1 MRASYEGAGHATRVQ
16 DKLCAEEEEEEEENR
31 KASCFR
37 EGPYRGRVGDE
48 KARYRGR
55 IVARKN
61 RRTTQNEGH
70 GQREENKQTKMRHF

>member
-1 MRASYEGAGHATRVQ
+1 
-16 DKLCAEEEEEEEENR
+16 
-31 KASCFR
+31 
-37 EGPYRGRVGDE
+37 VGDE